1 MAVMGKKKRIV
12 TLVTVHAILI
22 LLVFTALFP
31 IALVVLNSFKPHVAI
46 VANPLSWPESF
57 IPVNYS
63 RAWSYAKFGI
73 GFKNSII
80 LAACT
85 IVIVLFAST
94 LGGYVLATRR
104 GKVVNLA
111 LVYFMIV
118 MTIPIQ
124 LFLFPLYY
132 VMSYLK
138 LVGTVVPISFILAAR
153 NIPLAL
159 FLMRTFFL
167 NVPKELEEA
176 ARIDGANTGHVLW
189 YVMAPVVSP
198 GLLTVSVIVGLNAW
212 NEFLITSTFLQG
224 EKNFTATLML
234 RSMSG
239 QFGSDIGIMM
249 AGAMILIAPVLIF
262 FMITQRYFIDGLV
275 SGSVKG

>member
-12 TLVTVHAILI
+12 TLVTVHAVLI
-22 LLVFTALFP
+22 LLVITALFP

-57 IPVNYS
+57 TPVNYS
-63 RAWSYAKFGI
+63 SAWSYAKFGI

-85 IVIVLFAST
+85 IVIVLFTST

-132 VMSYLK
+132 VMSDLK

-167 NVPKELEEA
+167 NVPKELED
-176 ARIDGANTGHVLW
+176 RKS
-189 YVMAPVVSP
+189 VV
-198 GLLTVSVIVGLNAW
+198 
-212 NEFLITSTFLQG
+212 
-224 EKNFTATLML
+224 
-234 RSMSG
+234 
-239 QFGSDIGIMM
+239 
-249 AGAMILIAPVLIF
+249 
-262 FMITQRYFIDGLV
+262 
-275 SGSVKG
+275 

>member
-63 RAWSYAKFGI
+63 SAWSYAKFGI

-159 FLMRTFFL
+159 FLIKRSQGAGGGRQ
-167 NVPKELEEA
+167 NRRSQYG
-176 ARIDGANTGHVLW
+176 ARL
-189 YVMAPVVSP
+189 VVCYGP
-198 GLLTVSVIVGLNAW
+198 
-212 NEFLITSTFLQG
+212 
-224 EKNFTATLML
+224 
-234 RSMSG
+234 RC
-239 QFGSDIGIMM
+239 
-249 AGAMILIAPVLIF
+249 
-262 FMITQRYFIDGLV
+262 V
-275 SGSVKG
+275 SGPSDRQCNRGTERME

>member
-22 LLVFTALFP
+22 LLVITALFP

-57 IPVNYS
+57 TPVNYTS
-63 RAWSYAKFGI
+63 VWSYAKFGI

-85 IVIVLFAST
+85 IVIVLFTST

-167 NVPKELEEA
+167 NVPK
-176 ARIDGANTGHVLW
+176 
-189 YVMAPVVSP
+189 
-198 GLLTVSVIVGLNAW
+198 GL
-212 NEFLITSTFLQG
+212 
-224 EKNFTATLML
+224 
-234 RSMSG
+234 
-239 QFGSDIGIMM
+239 
-249 AGAMILIAPVLIF
+249 
-262 FMITQRYFIDGLV
+262 
-275 SGSVKG
+275 

>member
-1 MAVMGKKKRIV
+1 MVIIKSKKQKLSSYIIF
-12 TLVTVHAILI
+12 AILI
-22 LLVFTALFP
+22 LLVVSALFP
-31 IALVVLNSFKPHVAI
+31 IALVIVNSFKTHVAI
-46 VANPLSWPESF
+46 VANPLSWPKTLR
-57 IPVNYS
+57 PDNYIK
-63 RAWSYAKFGI
+63 AWEYAKFGI
-73 GFKNSII
+73 GFKNSTL
-80 LAACT
+80 LAFCT
-85 IVIVLFAST
+85 ILIVLFTST
-94 LGGYVLATRR
+94 LGGYVLATRKGR
-104 GKVVNLA
+104 IVNLA
-111 LVYFMIV
+111 MVYFVIV

-132 VMSYLK
+132 VMSYLH

-176 ARIDGANTGHVLW
+176 ARIDGADTRQVLW

-234 RSMSG
+234 RSMSS

-249 AGAMILIAPVLIF
+249 AGAMILIVPVLIF
-262 FMITQRYFIDGLV
+262 FMLTQRYFIDGLV

>member
-63 RAWSYAKFGI
+63 SAWSYAKFGI

-176 ARIDGANTGHVLW
+176 ARIDGANKMQTFVQVVLPL
-189 YVMAPVVSP
+189 VAPGVVA
-198 GLLTVSVIVGLNAW
+198 TAIYTFINTW
-212 NEFLITSTFLQG
+212 NEFLY
-224 EKNFTATLML
+224 A
-234 RSMSG
+234 
-239 QFGSDIGIMM
+239 
-249 AGAMILIAPVLIF
+249 
-262 FMITQRYFIDGLV
+262 
-275 SGSVKG
+275 

>member
-63 RAWSYAKFGI
+63 SAWSYAKFGI

-138 LVGTVVPISFILAAR
+138 VPQNLSTWLLSLTSNRTLLVLLLLLMMLVLGCFMDMGILILLTTPILFPIATGALGFNPYHFGVVLVLAYGIGLCTPPVGTSLFIGCSIAKVPVEKVVKGFLPFYLSMIIMLLLLTFIP
-153 NIPLAL
+153 PLSL
-159 FLMRTFFL
+159 GLPKLM
-167 NVPKELEEA
+167 
-176 ARIDGANTGHVLW
+176 
-189 YVMAPVVSP
+189 
-198 GLLTVSVIVGLNAW
+198 GLL
-212 NEFLITSTFLQG
+212 
-224 EKNFTATLML
+224 
-234 RSMSG
+234 
-239 QFGSDIGIMM
+239 
-249 AGAMILIAPVLIF
+249 
-262 FMITQRYFIDGLV
+262 
-275 SGSVKG
+275 